1 MVIMTTKI
9 TGVFNCLIIKSIYK
23 MENGKK
29 YLTVKEVRER
39 FKISRQTLD
48 RAAEAGKISKLKI
61 SDGRKVLF
69 IESELE
75 ALFSLSK

>member
-1 MVIMTTKI
+1 
-9 TGVFNCLIIKSIYK
+9 
-23 MENGKK
+23 MENQKQ

-48 RAAEAGKISKLKI
+48 RAAEAGKINKLKI
-61 SDGRKVLF
+61 SNGRKVLF

-75 ALFSLSK
+75 ALFSGVVVNNNN